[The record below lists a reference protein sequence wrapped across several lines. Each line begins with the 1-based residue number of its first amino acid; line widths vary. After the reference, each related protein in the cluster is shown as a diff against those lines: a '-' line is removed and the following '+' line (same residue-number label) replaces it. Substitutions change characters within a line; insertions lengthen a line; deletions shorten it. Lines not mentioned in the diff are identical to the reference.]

1 MQSGPPAATKKDSPC
16 PPCVSGFNTECT
28 EHLSELSVE
37 TSFLDHKRTQRHQW
51 HEHKS
56 SRGTKKATV
65 SATERH
71 ELYQRSMSAATAKC
85 RRLMSL
91 SIRQRTENQWPLTT
105 DQGRSSHHIR

>member
-28 EHLSELSVE
+28 EHLRELSVE
-37 TSFLDHKRTQRHQW
+37 TSFLDHKRTQKHYW
-51 HEHKS
+51 HEQKS

-71 ELYQRSMSAATAKC
+71 ELYQRSMSADRRSQTAATVKC
-85 RRLMSL
+85 KRLMSL
-91 SIRQRTENQWPLTT
+91 SIRQRAKNQGPLTT
-105 DQGRSSHHIR
+105 